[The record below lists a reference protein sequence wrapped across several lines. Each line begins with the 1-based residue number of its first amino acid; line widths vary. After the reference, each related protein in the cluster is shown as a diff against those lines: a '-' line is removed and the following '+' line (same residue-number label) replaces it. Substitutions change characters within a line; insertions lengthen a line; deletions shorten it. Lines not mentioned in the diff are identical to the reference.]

1 MRKFTLVVL
10 MLFTIQSY
18 AQGEQ
23 LYAGGTATD
32 QEGNSF
38 EWINYGTQDWAI
50 ETAEVVAYRDGTA
63 IPQVTSSAEWQNLT
77 TGAWCYFDNDPSK
90 EKLYNWYAVAG
101 IHDNE
106 VTTPNKEFAPEGW
119 HVPTDAEW
127 STLENHLI
135 ATGYNYDGTT
145 TEDKIAKSMA
155 ATTGW
160 DERTDEGVPGN
171 NSITNNTSGFN
182 AYPVGFRSNNGVFVN
197 QNNDSPNFDGGY
209 AILWSSTPTNT
220 GAFYRDLD
228 GSDIDLDRASI
239 NKGNGA
245 TVRFVRGA
253 SSVGATGILLN
264 GTVSAENHQIKNV
277 ADPTEAQDAVTKGFL
292 ELQIIDLQNQIN
304 EIENNTSELP
314 GFISTESLIAYY
326 PFNGN
331 ANDISGNGHHGE
343 VNGALP
349 SNDMYGNI
357 NSSFLFTDNQNIVI
371 PDSETLN
378 IYPLTISLWY
388 NPNNYPEGDTN
399 IFSKYV
405 PTSWNGFQI
414 LYGDNTNVSN
424 YETTE
429 NNGFGTQSW
438 YARNQSNRVIGYYNS
453 PAFLQSDVSINTWY
467 HYVLVIDSTGGKIY
481 INGQLASSDIW
492 DGTPGVSTNN
502 YLWKIGG
509 SYDGNLWYNGKI
521 DDIGIWNRALSQ
533 EEVLSLHNGY

>member
-1 MRKFTLVVL
+1 
-10 MLFTIQSY
+10 MLFTTQSY

-32 QEGNSF
+32 QEGNNF

-349 SNDMYGNI
+349 SNDMYGNT
-357 NSSFLFTDNQNIVI
+357 NSSFLFTDNQNIVV

>member
-10 MLFTIQSY
+10 MLFTTQSY

-32 QEGNSF
+32 QEGNNF

-349 SNDMYGNI
+349 SNDMYGNT
-357 NSSFLFTDNQNIVI
+357 NSSFLFTDNQNIVV

>member
-349 SNDMYGNI
+349 SNDMYGNT
-357 NSSFLFTDNQNIVI
+357 NSSFLFTDNQNIVV

-509 SYDGNLWYNGKI
+509 SYEGNLWYNGKI

>member
-1 MRKFTLVVL
+1 MKKFTLVVL
-10 MLFTIQSY
+10 MLFTTQSY
-18 AQGEQ
+18 GQGEQ
-23 LYAGGTATD
+23 LYADGTATD
-32 QEGNSF
+32 QDGNSF

-349 SNDMYGNI
+349 SNDMYGNT
-357 NSSFLFTDNQNIVI
+357 NSSFLFTDNQNIVV

>member
-1 MRKFTLVVL
+1 MKKFTLVVL
-10 MLFTIQSY
+10 MLFTTQSY

-349 SNDMYGNI
+349 SNDMYGNT
-357 NSSFLFTDNQNIVI
+357 NSSFLFTDNQNIVV

>member
-1 MRKFTLVVL
+1 MKKFTLVVL
-10 MLFTIQSY
+10 MLFTTQSY

-32 QEGNSF
+32 QEGNNF

-349 SNDMYGNI
+349 SNDMYGNT
-357 NSSFLFTDNQNIVI
+357 NSSFLFTDNQNIVV

>member
-1 MRKFTLVVL
+1 
-10 MLFTIQSY
+10 
-18 AQGEQ
+18 
-23 LYAGGTATD
+23 
-32 QEGNSF
+32 
-38 EWINYGTQDWAI
+38 
-50 ETAEVVAYRDGTA
+50 
-63 IPQVTSSAEWQNLT
+63 
-77 TGAWCYFDNDPSK
+77 
-90 EKLYNWYAVAG
+90 
-101 IHDNE
+101 
-106 VTTPNKEFAPEGW
+106 
-119 HVPTDAEW
+119 
-127 STLENHLI
+127 
-135 ATGYNYDGTT
+135 
-145 TEDKIAKSMA
+145 MA

-349 SNDMYGNI
+349 SNDMYGNT
-357 NSSFLFTDNQNIVI
+357 NSSFLFTDNQNIVV